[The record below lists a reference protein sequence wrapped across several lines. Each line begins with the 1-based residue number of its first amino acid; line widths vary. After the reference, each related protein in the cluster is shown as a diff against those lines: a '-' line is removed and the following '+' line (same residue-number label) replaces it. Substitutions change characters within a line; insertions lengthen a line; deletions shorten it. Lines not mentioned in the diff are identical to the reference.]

1 MKTDEKTMREMRR
14 LLEAYI
20 EVCNDNLG
28 TPKSRDTYIRYARM
42 FVRWADDGFIPGE
55 TRNR

>member
-20 EVCNDNLG
+20 EVCNDNLNR
-28 TPKSRDTYIRYARM
+28 SQ
-42 FVRWADDGFIPGE
+42 GE
-55 TRNR
+55 TRIIGR